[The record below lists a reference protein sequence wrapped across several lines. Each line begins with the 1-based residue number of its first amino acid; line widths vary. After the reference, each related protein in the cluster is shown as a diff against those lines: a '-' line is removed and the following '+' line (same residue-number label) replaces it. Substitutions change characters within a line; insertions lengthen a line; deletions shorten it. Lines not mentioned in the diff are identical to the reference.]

1 MSPQNLEFRR
11 RRRRRS
17 EAENLPL
24 MTLISFPSSELA
36 ERVPNIYSCFPLL
49 PFTLLALLPSV
60 SSFPPP
66 NFVAADWKGEEP
78 VFGLRKVH
86 ENSGDMVENDG
97 QG

>member
-1 MSPQNLEFRR
+1 
-11 RRRRRS
+11 
-17 EAENLPL
+17 
-24 MTLISFPSSELA
+24 MTFFSFPSSELA
-36 ERVPNIYSCFPLL
+36 ESVPNIYSCLSLL
-49 PFTLLALLPSV
+49 PFTLLALLPCV

-78 VFGLRKVH
+78 EFGLRKVH